1 MSRVAIVVTDDL
13 TIGDIVVFN
22 DVVCVRRHEHQDK
35 LLRHRYCLLQLD
47 FCVEMDKDVR
57 MSSERSG
64 GAHLVAAGVVMR

>member
-35 LLRHRYCLLQLD
+35 LLRHGDRVLRLV
-47 FCVEMDKDVR
+47 FCIDIDKDVQVLSDLSR
-57 MSSERSG
+57 
-64 GAHLVAAGVVMR
+64 GADLVTAGVVIS